1 MGIYPRNPIVKAN
14 GVKWNTSKSDFP
26 EIQDDINHI
35 NDPEGTRQN
44 TSILV
49 WMTPE
54 QVKQKQIDLFN
65 QRNGLIPGCRI
76 YEHKNLNTEHKKVK
90 QLKHRMVR
98 GDVFT
103 PLTFYHDRY
112 GKIEEPQEG
121 AHRTHAI
128 NELKLKKVPVWLHFQ
143 KGKAEGRTYQHYPE
157 TEQVIAAEG
166 TPYPIGEK
174 PDDIGDYGKKKR
186 KRTTKFYGI

>member
-1 MGIYPRNPIVKAN
+1 MGGKYPRNPIVKAN
-14 GVKWNTSKSDFP
+14 GIKWNTSKSDFP

-35 NDPEGTRQN
+35 GDPESTRQN

-54 QVKQKQIDLFN
+54 EVKQKQIDLFN
-65 QRNGLIPGCRI
+65 QRNSPTPGYVI
-76 YEHKNLNTEHKKVK
+76 YQHKNLNTEHKKVK
-90 QLKHRMVR
+90 RLKHRMVR
-98 GDVFT
+98 GDVFN

-128 NELKLKKVPVWLHFQ
+128 NELKVKKVPVWLHFQ
-143 KGKAEGRTYQHYPE
+143 KGKTESRIMSHYPE
-157 TEQVIAAEG
+157 TEQVIASHGKAYE
-166 TPYPIGEK
+166 IGEK
-174 PDDIGDYGKKKR
+174 PDDIGDYGKR
-186 KRTTKFYGI
+186 KRTIKFYGI